1 MGLFQD
7 EASLLGVAVAVN
19 EDSMPVMSLNTLPKL
34 PSIPSSHAPPWRDR
48 YGSTVTVASTPS
60 MMSLYGDDGAGDLYA
75 WPSLFEQVCGIGCVC
90 CGCGIGCVCC
100 GCGCAYTLRSVG
112 LAACAVAVVAPI
124 HSGGCSVRLDIH
136 HSRTPLVNRFLHT
149 PNLRTY
155 TRLVNGYTNRF
166 LHSTPTH
173 DW

>member
-90 CGCGIGCVCC
+90 CGCG
-100 GCGCAYTLRSVG
+100 CAYTLRRVQCAARYTPFAYTVG
-112 LAACAVAVVAPI
+112 KSLLT
-124 HSGGCSVRLDIH
+124 HSKPS
-136 HSRTPLVNRFLHT
+136 NLHT
-149 PNLRTY
+149 IGEWLY
-155 TRLVNGYTNRF
+155 
-166 LHSTPTH
+166 
-173 DW
+173 